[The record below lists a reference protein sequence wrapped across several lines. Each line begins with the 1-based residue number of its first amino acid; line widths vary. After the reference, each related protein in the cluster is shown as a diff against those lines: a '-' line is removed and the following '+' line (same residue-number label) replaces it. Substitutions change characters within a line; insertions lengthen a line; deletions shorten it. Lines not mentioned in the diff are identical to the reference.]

1 MDDLT
6 RIFSQLDAD
15 SKRGVLDVLEYPNA
29 EEFQL
34 TPPEGRDDLD
44 DATTNGS
51 SIEIEIVEAVA
62 DAMYRLD
69 RGKVRFENVPPG
81 AENLEKKWS

>member
-6 RIFSQLDAD
+6 RIFSQIDAEAKQD
-15 SKRGVLDVLEYPNA
+15 ILRQ

-34 TPPEGRDDLD
+34 TPPEGWDDLD
-44 DATTNGS
+44 DATTND

-62 DAMYRLD
+62 DAMQERD
-69 RGKVRFENVPPG
+69 RGQVRFKNMPPG
-81 AENLEKKWS
+81 AKNFEKKWS

>member
-6 RIFSQLDAD
+6 RIFSQIDAEAKQD
-15 SKRGVLDVLEYPNA
+15 ILRQ

-34 TPPEGRDDLD
+34 TPPEGWDDNEDSLGD
-44 DATTNGS
+44 QTTND

-62 DAMYRLD
+62 DAMQELD
-69 RGKVRFENVPPG
+69 KGRIRFKNTPPG
-81 AENLEKKWS
+81 AENLEKTWS